1 VFTSYADARSAT
13 NPAAGDATCTAAR
26 SDAAAT
32 SNRAS
37 GAHPDPQTRAAASAR
52 ERPAPS
58 SLETLMALSDTGAR
72 EIANVLRKHVG
83 QQALAMIVD
92 DLLEIR
98 GDKDFRDTIERLVHA
113 VRTTN

>member
-1 VFTSYADARSAT
+1 
-13 NPAAGDATCTAAR
+13 
-26 SDAAAT
+26 
-32 SNRAS
+32 
-37 GAHPDPQTRAAASAR
+37 
-52 ERPAPS
+52 
-58 SLETLMALSDTGAR
+58 MALSDTGAR